1 MSQYGKSY
9 EDYEMTFFP
18 SMVGMGEALI
28 NGTVDVCCLVQPYAE
43 SVVKQANGVYLAD
56 SNDVWGP
63 EAPDCV
69 ITTTSEMIGSD
80 AELLTAYM
88 TVLRKA
94 AAAFYDDF
102 EAALD
107 DLQPIY
113 GAPREILAIALKRQS
128 PDPIL
133 NEAGASGIRGAMKYL
148 IELGYFKDNFA
159 NTVLDLKYQPGI
171 A

>member
-9 EDYEMTFFP
+9 EDYDMTFFP

-43 SVVKQANGVYLAD
+43 SVVKQANGIYLAN

-69 ITTTSEMIGSD
+69 ITTTSETIE
-80 AELLTAYM
+80 ANAATLTAYM
-88 TVLRKA
+88 KVLSDA
-94 AAAFYDDF
+94 AAAFYNDF
-102 EAALD
+102 ESALD
-107 DLQPIY
+107 DLQPLY

-133 NEAGASGIRGAMKYL
+133 NEAGASGIRGGMKYL
-148 IELGYFKDNFA
+148 IELGYFPDNFA
-159 NTVLDLKYQPGI
+159 DTVLELGYQPGI